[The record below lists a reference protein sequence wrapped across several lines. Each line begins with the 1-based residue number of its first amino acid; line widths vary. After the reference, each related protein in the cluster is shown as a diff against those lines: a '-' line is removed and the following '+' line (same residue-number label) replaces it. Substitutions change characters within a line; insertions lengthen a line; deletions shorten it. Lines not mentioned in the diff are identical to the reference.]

1 MPKAVTLSCILKFV
15 YCTVLVAYSVFTHI
29 TNTNNTLYCD
39 VMAVTVSP
47 QLEKL
52 QQQYEFS
59 RKISGKKKKKML

>member
-52 QQQYEFS
+52 Q
-59 RKISGKKKKKML
+59 